1 MLSNRDALATIITLE
16 CGKPIQ
22 EALAE
27 VNYAASFLQWFSE
40 EAKRV
45 NGETSVFSNYVSFS
59 LIWYQGPPRVGQEK
73 SY

>member
-22 EALAE
+22 ESLAE

-45 NGETSVFSNYVSFS
+45 NGETSVFSHYSPDRYVVSES
-59 LIWYQGPPRVGQEK
+59 SKI
-73 SY
+73 